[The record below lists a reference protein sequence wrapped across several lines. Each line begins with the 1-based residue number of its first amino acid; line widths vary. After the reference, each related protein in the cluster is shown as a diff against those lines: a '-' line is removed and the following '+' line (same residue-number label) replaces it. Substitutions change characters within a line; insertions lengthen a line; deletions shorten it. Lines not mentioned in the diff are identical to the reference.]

1 MTEAGELVR
10 IAKAATCPLC
20 TFQCSALSATAMLEA
35 VRDHEHFAHA
45 EQIGAV
51 PWSVAN
57 VEYRWVPA

>member
-1 MTEAGELVR
+1 
-10 IAKAATCPLC
+10 
-20 TFQCSALSATAMLEA
+20 MLEA